1 MHVLALDELLL
12 HKAHYQQGLSR
23 VWVVAD
29 NEGWNKNSEDDGSN
43 NGVKLNLPLNVET
56 YDWSGPH
63 DAQVGTDPI
72 QTHYWLTALT

>member
-1 MHVLALDELLL
+1 MYVLALDELLL

-29 NEGWNKNSEDDGSN
+29 NEGWNKNSQDDGSN

-56 YDWSGPH
+56 
-63 DAQVGTDPI
+63 
-72 QTHYWLTALT
+72 